1 MKRTLYL
8 QIILIMFIS
17 SHFINLVSAESDV
30 LNEINEA
37 ERDVIQG
44 YDTIILAEKNGVNIV
59 NLVKDLN
66 DAIDSLSEARIRYNQ
81 GDFEAA
87 FSYLTECKEISK
99 VVREEASAL
108 YISAVEESEKKL
120 FQNSI
125 LIRVSIIIIFFSFI
139 LFWKIFKQHY
149 IKKIL
154 GMKPMVE

>member
-30 LNEINEA
+30 LNDINEA

-139 LFWKIFKQHY
+139 LFWKIFKQYY